1 MKLRKYWSKD
11 IKQAILWIG
20 KLSIMV
26 RWAEREH
33 IDELKWWEK

>member
-11 IKQAILWIG
+11 IKQVILWIG

-26 RWAEREH
+26 RWTGREYE
-33 IDELKWWEK
+33 DELKWWQR